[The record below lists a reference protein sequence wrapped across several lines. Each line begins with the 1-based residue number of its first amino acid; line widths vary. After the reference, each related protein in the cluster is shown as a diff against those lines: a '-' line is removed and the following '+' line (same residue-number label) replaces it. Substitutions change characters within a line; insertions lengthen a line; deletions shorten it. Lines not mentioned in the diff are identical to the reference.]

1 LLHEEMQ
8 NQITGNVQHDKYE
21 VESSSQKIHSS
32 RYMWKDTSLVKW
44 ITTNVIHT
52 P

>member
-1 LLHEEMQ
+1 MHKQ
-8 NQITGNVQHDKYE
+8 NTGNVRDKYK
-21 VESSSQKIHSS
+21 VESSRQKIHSS
-32 RYMWKDTSLVKW
+32 RYMWKDTNLVKW